1 MTVFFTLLGK
11 IIPLYLLILLGFFA
25 GRGLDAKKE
34 TVASLLIYIIAPLV
48 IFHGVATTTL
58 GVATVTL
65 PLLFFALCCV
75 TCGLAY
81 VIGKLVWK
89 DSTANIFAFTGGTG
103 NTGYFGIPVAI
114 ALFGDAAL
122 GPMALATL
130 GFILYECTLGIY
142 VTARGN
148 YSVHQSLMKI
158 VKLPSI
164 YAFLIGIS
172 VNLAQVPLNDTYQAF
187 ALNVRGTYSVLGMML
202 IGLGLSDVH
211 RWKPDFRFFGLTF
224 LFKFAL
230 WPGLIALILFI
241 DSAYLHSYDQLT
253 RGTMVLLSV
262 VPLAANTVA
271 WATEMKAQPEKAA
284 MAVLASTIFA
294 LFYIPL
300 VAVLFLQ

>member
-1 MTVFFTLLGK
+1 MTVFFILLAK
-11 IIPLYLLILLGFFA
+11 IVPLYALILLGFLA
-25 GRGLDAKKE
+25 GRMLDARKE

-48 IFHGVATTTL
+48 IFHGVVTTPL
-58 GVATVTL
+58 SVATVML

-81 VIGKLVWK
+81 VTGRLVWK
-89 DSTANIFAFTGGTG
+89 DTTANIFAFTGGTG

-130 GFILYECTLGIY
+130 GFVLYECTLGIY
-142 VTARGN
+142 VTARGK
-148 YSVHQSLMKI
+148 YSARQSIRKI
-158 VKLPSI
+158 LLLPSI
-164 YAFLIGIS
+164 YAFLIGIA
-172 VNLAQVPLNDTYQAF
+172 VNLAQVPLNETYHAF
-187 ALNVRGTYSVLGMML
+187 ALNMRGSYSVLGMML
-202 IGLGLSDVH
+202 IGLGLADVR
-211 RWKPDFRFFGLTF
+211 RWKPDFRFFSLTF

-230 WPGLIALILFI
+230 WPGLMALVLFI
-241 DSAYLHSYDQLT
+241 DSAFLHSYDQLT
-253 RGTMVLLSV
+253 RGCMVLLSV

-271 WATEMKAQPEKAA
+271 WATELKAQPEKAA

-300 VAVLFLQ
+300 VAVLFL